1 MTTKF
6 LTTVAVLALS
16 LSAGAQASLVSK
28 GNGVVLDD
36 VNNLLW
42 FTDNLNRDWNGA
54 TAWSAELTAASL
66 TAGSWGLASSD
77 QFKLLA
83 AAAGSNNSEKNATL
97 NTLGI
102 ASNYFFLKDT
112 IQYEVYDYF
121 TNEITGYDTMA
132 YVGANQNY
140 FTGYRSET
148 SGASNSEGSL
158 AVAQYSAVPIPAAA
172 WLMASGLGLFGAAA
186 HKRRVQAA

>member
-1 MTTKF
+1 MKTKF
-6 LTTVAVLALS
+6 LITVAVLALS
-16 LSAGAQASLVSK
+16 LSAGAQASLISK

-42 FTDNLNRDWNGA
+42 FTDNQNRDWNGA
-54 TAWSAELTAASL
+54 TAWSAGL
-66 TAGSWGLASSD
+66 TAGSWGLASRE
-77 QFKLLA
+77 QFNLLA
-83 AAAGSNNSEKNATL
+83 DAAGSSNSEKNATL
-97 NTLGI
+97 NTLDI

-112 IQYEVYDYF
+112 RLSEVYDYDTF
-121 TNEITGYDTMA
+121 EITGYETWA
-132 YVGANQNY
+132 YLGVNQNY
-140 FTGYRSET
+140 FTGYRYDSEPT
-148 SGASNSEGSL
+148 YNSSGSL